1 MPKILKPERTSSYAY
16 HTEGTANLIRLR
28 SPSSF
33 TTPYEQMLFLAHI
46 GPAFSEA
53 FYRGEPCYLARPEW
67 MKLYVSLARETPN
80 LTERSPL
87 IIRIRKAFL
96 YSSGLFVDTS
106 RALSVDGQNDPG
118 FILTL
123 ELKIRAI
130 HHDLLN
136 CLEGYKAYMVR
147 MTLTRP
153 PKAASIVEQGAL
165 GTVLL
170 CLCVYKR
177 MLAALCEVDRL
188 RLETECQ
195 ALAVFIRQPH
205 EQSSARHSWI
215 HTDLEYGVTLVL
227 QNTRSSWEE
236 DLMGQSAVEQR
247 LASRKRWKDFRGHTS
262 QYSHTAGKN
271 VSKPSKRLHATL
283 SESPKQRWT

>member
-1 MPKILKPERTSSYAY
+1 
-16 HTEGTANLIRLR
+16 
-28 SPSSF
+28 
-33 TTPYEQMLFLAHI
+33 MLFLAHI

-53 FYRGEPCYLARPEW
+53 FYRGEPCYLAQPEW
-67 MKLYVSLARETPN
+67 MELYVSLAEETPS

-87 IIRIRKAFL
+87 IIRIRRAFL

-106 RALSVDGQNDPG
+106 QALSAEGQNDPG
-118 FILTL
+118 FILAL

-136 CLEGYKAYMVR
+136 CLEGYKSYMGR
-147 MTLTRP
+147 MALTRP
-153 PKAASIVEQGAL
+153 PKSASIVEQGAL

-188 RLETECQ
+188 RLENECQ

-205 EQSSARHSWI
+205 EQSSSRHSWI
-215 HTDLEYGVTLVL
+215 YTDLEYGVALIL

-236 DLMGQSAVEQR
+236 DLTGQSAVAQR
-247 LASRKRWKDFRGHTS
+247 LASRERWDNFRGHTS
-262 QYSHTAGKN
+262 QYSHAAGKN
-271 VSKPSKRLHATL
+271 AIKPSERLHSTL
-283 SESPKQRWT
+283 WESLKQRWT